1 MALKKISKKYIYIPA
16 YFIFVAMSVVGL
28 YVLLTKPTVKPEPKE
43 NPMVMPVIESE
54 ESAIVACFEENREH
68 LEGLMRIVPPSALS
82 KEFDQM
88 SEKCALEICTQFEKL
103 ATREW
108 TYERMIQSMMD
119 GDCLSYLYRQAIDY
133 HNEVLSKESVIGI
146 FFDEGSSQLS
156 EKHKYKLKVI
166 LNTYR
171 VKAAE
176 YNLLVIGRASAGGNA
191 ESNKKLSLQRVKS
204 ITNYSDALMDGEMQ
218 TDYVYFGAEQP
229 RLDSE
234 LAELYHIPLEDYRNS
249 ATSQRDED
257 YKIRLNQ
264 SVLVVIYEKD
274 EDPFQIGLS
283 NYR

>member
-16 YFIFVAMSVVGL
+16 YFIFVAMSMVGL
-28 YVLLTKPTVKPEPKE
+28 YVWLTKPTVKEERKE
-43 NPMVMPVIESE
+43 SPIILPLIEKE
-54 ESAIVACFEENREH
+54 ESPIVACFEENREH

-88 SEKCALEICTQFEKL
+88 SENCALEICTQFEKL
-103 ATREW
+103 ATGEL
-108 TYERMIQSMMD
+108 TYERMIQFMNE
-119 GDCLSYLYRQAIDY
+119 GDCLNQLYLEAIDY

-171 VKAAE
+171 VKASE
-176 YNLLVIGRASAGGNA
+176 YNLLVIGRASAGGNV

-218 TDYVYFGAEQP
+218 THYVYFGAEQP

-234 LAELYHIPLEDYRNS
+234 LAQLYHIPLEDYANS
-249 ATSQRDED
+249 TTSQRDED

-274 EDPFQIGLS
+274 EDPFQI
-283 NYR
+283 